1 MCGCKLDVPIRSRKV
16 RPLLCVAATEIVVC
30 TGLNNYHSN
39 ITTFNSAIAL
49 PSSELTKNHLQS
61 EVMLSWELLMLVK
74 ASRVLDWMRPSASGM
89 LVVTG
94 GW

>member
-1 MCGCKLDVPIRSRKV
+1 M
-16 RPLLCVAATEIVVC
+16 RPLFFVAVAEIAVC

-39 ITTFNSAIAL
+39 TTTFNSVVAL
-49 PSSELTKNHLQS
+49 SSELTKDHLQS
-61 EVMLSWELLMLVK
+61 EVMLSWELLML
-74 ASRVLDWMRPSASGM
+74 AWMRPSASGM